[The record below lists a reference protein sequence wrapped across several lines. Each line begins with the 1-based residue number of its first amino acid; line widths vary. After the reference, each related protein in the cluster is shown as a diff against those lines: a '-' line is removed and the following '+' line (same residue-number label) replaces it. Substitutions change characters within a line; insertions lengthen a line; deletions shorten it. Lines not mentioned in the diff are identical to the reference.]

1 MSRFG
6 RRANGRVALTVLSLL
21 ILVFVPVQGKVV
33 SLETDFASPVSTGIG
48 GRTMLVEEITATWCP
63 SCAEIDPELMM
74 VADSHGSRIGL
85 IALHPTGL
93 AEKDAFEPPASQH
106 RIDRLRLSQPSLGNS
121 TPTFLVE
128 GGEPRVGY
136 DAWAE
141 VQRDILNTELARQQ
155 VTELAFEVERTD
167 TGYRASVT
175 HANLLRSNG
184 TQLTFLVLEHGK
196 EMPSGAINPGE
207 DIRDRVL
214 IGVAECHVESAN
226 ITTTIG
232 LLNASV
238 ASGCTDSFSVEFE
251 ALTSWSVLL
260 IHEPTADN
268 IEQGQRVSTF
278 GAVELAHRDRA
289 SEQDSGSFAG
299 TVLVAASVLLG
310 MASLARKK

>member
-63 SCAEIDPELMM
+63 SCAEIDPELLM

-214 IGVAECHVESAN
+214 IGVAECRVESAN

-251 ALTSWSVLL
+251 ALASWSVLL
-260 IHEPTADN
+260 IHEPTADT